1 MDGVTVVITSY
12 NQEPYL
18 REAIESVLRQT
29 RRPEQIIITDDHSTK
44 DNSVETIE
52 RYAAQ
57 YAGLIQPLFHKEN
70 LGIPKNRN
78 SALRLVAG
86 KYVAILDGD
95 DRFLPNNIE
104 QQLAVLAQHPEAG
117 CSYSNRYSI
126 DANGQRTGTR
136 DNQQVPSGD
145 ILFQVACGRAGIV
158 RSMIG
163 RYDLIKTAGFLD
175 ERFPLHD
182 GFILSLRLAKLTPFI
197 YIPEPLMEKREHIG
211 GVSKALSSQEIAR
224 FFEDLSAEV
233 MRLTSDLPRWQRR
246 QIKKVWLRNLL
257 NPQVLADA
265 EAGRKWKALRS
276 IAGSFIRDPGNSR
289 NARRL
294 LRKVLH

>member
-1 MDGVTVVITSY
+1 MDSVSVVITSY

-29 RRPEQIIITDDHSTK
+29 RRPEQIIIADDHSSK
-44 DNSVETIE
+44 DNSVETIV

-57 YAGLIQPLFHKEN
+57 YPGLIQPILQKEN

-78 SALRLVAG
+78 AALRLVAG

-104 QQLAVLAQHPEAG
+104 RQLAVLAQHPEAG

-126 DANGQRTGTR
+126 DVNGQRTGIR
-136 DNQQVPSGD
+136 DNQQVPSGN
-145 ILFQVACGRAGIV
+145 ILFHIACGRSGIL

-163 RYDLIKTAGFLD
+163 RNDLIKQVGLLD

-182 GFILSLRLAKLTPFI
+182 GFILSLRLAKLTRFV
-197 YIPEPLMEKREHIG
+197 YIPEPLMEKREHVG
-211 GVSKALSSQEIAR
+211 GVSKALSNQETAR
-224 FFEDLSAEV
+224 FFEDLSGEV
-233 MRLTSDLPRWQRR
+233 MRLTSHLPRWQRR
-246 QIKKVWLRNLL
+246 RIKKVWSRNLL
-257 NPQVLADA
+257 NPRVLAEA
-265 EAGRKWKALRS
+265 EAGRKWKALLS

-289 NARRL
+289 NVRSL
-294 LRKVLH
+294 LKEVLR